1 VGAVLDDDGDR
12 DARDSLPGPRKKVR
26 APGGGPGKPSGSV
39 FTGGGSPVCSGVAS
53 LPSASLAAR
62 IEAIAESHLWSVSP
76 GLWAGSR
83 LLRRDRHVL
92 LVASFPSL
100 DRPAVTPAAA
110 GVRVG
115 TLLGRQQ
122 VVHPPLA
129 RTRPSVQ
136 NSVKLNGTR

>member
-115 TLLGRQQ
+115 TPMTCW
-122 VVHPPLA
+122 VVSRWFILRSPVPGHPSK
-129 RTRPSVQ
+129 TQ
-136 NSVKLNGTR
+136 